1 MLVFI
6 EIHFKDIDRKR
17 SRTAFSG
24 RQLLELEQEFMRDSY
39 LTRLRRVR
47 IAQALCLS
55 EKQVSSHLN
64 RFKKHIKVSEIQTF
78 GRGRT

>member
-1 MLVFI
+1 M
-6 EIHFKDIDRKR
+6 DRKR

-55 EKQVSSHLN
+55 EKQVSIIHLYRAYTISSN
-64 RFKKHIKVSEIQTF
+64 ITDP
-78 GRGRT
+78 

>member
-64 RFKKHIKVSEIQTF
+64 GFKKHIKVSEIQTF
-78 GRGRT
+78 

>member
-1 MLVFI
+1 M
-6 EIHFKDIDRKR
+6 DRKR

-55 EKQVSSHLN
+55 EKQVSLHLN
-64 RFKKHIKVSEIQTF
+64 TYKKPIKISKIQTF
-78 GRGRT
+78 

>member
-1 MLVFI
+1 M
-6 EIHFKDIDRKR
+6 DRKR

-55 EKQVSSHLN
+55 EKQVSLHLN
-64 RFKKHIKVSEIQTF
+64 SHNKPIKISKIQTF
-78 GRGRT
+78 

>member
-1 MLVFI
+1 M
-6 EIHFKDIDRKR
+6 DRKR

-55 EKQVSSHLN
+55 EKQVRLL
-64 RFKKHIKVSEIQTF
+64 FWPEIFEYTHFYLSGKNTQKYEKYIL
-78 GRGRT
+78 G

>member
-1 MLVFI
+1 M
-6 EIHFKDIDRKR
+6 DRKR

-55 EKQVSSHLN
+55 EKQV
-64 RFKKHIKVSEIQTF
+64 KVSLIHRVRPT
-78 GRGRT
+78 GVKLRHKSDISG